1 MKALALVLALA
12 VGLAVGGCAP
22 PASDSN
28 GAEPTASGS
37 GGEVGSKEATGLE
50 PTVVLI
56 SLDGTR
62 PVDVDPARLPSLVA
76 IGETGLV
83 AEALVPVDPS
93 NTFPNHVS
101 LATGVAPEVHRLV
114 NNHFVDPDRGDF
126 HKKHSERWIESE
138 PIWSVAERA
147 GIRAASYYWVGS
159 EGDWTGGPGPS
170 EWRRFSSRTSERAK
184 VDQILA
190 WLDEPDPARRPRLI
204 TCWFH
209 GADHEGHESGPD
221 SEAVTR
227 ALAPQDRQIA
237 RLVEAIEDRGLFDRL
252 TLVIVSDHGMTT
264 AEKRVNLADRLRRG
278 GLRVRVLG
286 IGGFASVVFREPDRT
301 PELLARA
308 VTIAREAGLE
318 AHVREQAPPSWR
330 VGDPRFG
337 DVVVRAPIGTAIVAP
352 TTLIEGFHG
361 YDARRP
367 EMAALLVARGRGVEP
382 GTRIGRVS
390 SLAVA
395 PTVLRLLGLP
405 IPEQMRAPPIRAMLR
420 GLEGAA
426 GAAAEP
432 GRGAEAS
439 REAGTGAE
447 RSE

>member
-1 MKALALVLALA
+1 MRILALALVLALA
-12 VGLAVGGCAP
+12 SGGCAP
-22 PASDSN
+22 PASDSP
-28 GAEPTASGS
+28 GAEPRESGS
-37 GGEVGSKEATGLE
+37 GGAVEAQEATDLE

-62 PVDVDPARLPSLVA
+62 AVDVDPGRLPSLVA
-76 IGETGLV
+76 FGESGLV

-101 LATGVAPEVHRLV
+101 LATGVVPEVHRLV

-159 EGDWTGGPGPS
+159 EGAWTGGPGPS

-227 ALAPQDRQIA
+227 VLALQDRQIA

-286 IGGFASVVFREPDRT
+286 IGGFASVVFRERGAV
-301 PELLARA
+301 PEQAARA
-308 VTIAREAGLE
+308 VEIAREAGLE
-318 AHVREQAPPSWR
+318 AHVRAQAPRSWR

-352 TTLIEGFHG
+352 TTLVEGFHG

-382 GTRIGRVS
+382 GTRVGRVS
-390 SLAVA
+390 NLAIA

-405 IPEQMRAPPIRAMLR
+405 IPEQMRAPPIQAMLR
-420 GLEGAA
+420 GLEGAT
-426 GAAAEP
+426 GEVGRP
-432 GRGAEAS
+432 GPGAEGA
-439 REAGTGAE
+439 RENGSNTE
-447 RSE
+447 RTE